1 MTLTHTLRERY
12 RCRNRVRSSIIGT
25 PAPREAAF
33 RGLALPSLF
42 TASDAYSVTYRS
54 LAQQPPHWHATCF
67 NTCINNRIWRLAAAV
82 LSQEVLRMSFFF
94 PVQKLF
100 LASNQWGAQKN
111 KKILCADKSFAA
123 AFPGEV
129 TKVALNV
136 DTAGREVLL
145 SGQEG
150 ICVQWR

>member
-1 MTLTHTLRERY
+1 MHQA
-12 RCRNRVRSSIIGT
+12 S
-25 PAPREAAF
+25 
-33 RGLALPSLF
+33 ALE
-42 TASDAYSVTYRS
+42 
-54 LAQQPPHWHATCF
+54 
-67 NTCINNRIWRLAAAV
+67 AAV
-82 LSQEVLRMSFFF
+82 LSGEVLRMSFVFAVRK
-94 PVQKLF
+94 PS

-111 KKILCADKSFAA
+111 KKIPCADKSFAA

-136 DTAGREVLL
+136 DTEGREVLL

>member
-1 MTLTHTLRERY
+1 
-12 RCRNRVRSSIIGT
+12 
-25 PAPREAAF
+25 
-33 RGLALPSLF
+33 
-42 TASDAYSVTYRS
+42 
-54 LAQQPPHWHATCF
+54 
-67 NTCINNRIWRLAAAV
+67 
-82 LSQEVLRMSFFF
+82 MSFVFA
-94 PVQKLF
+94 VRTLS
-100 LASNQWGAQKN
+100 LASNRWGAEKN
-111 KKILCADKSFAA
+111 KKVLCADQLFAA

>member
-1 MTLTHTLRERY
+1 
-12 RCRNRVRSSIIGT
+12 
-25 PAPREAAF
+25 
-33 RGLALPSLF
+33 
-42 TASDAYSVTYRS
+42 
-54 LAQQPPHWHATCF
+54 
-67 NTCINNRIWRLAAAV
+67 
-82 LSQEVLRMSFFF
+82 MSFIFA
-94 PVQKLF
+94 VRKLS

-111 KKILCADKSFAA
+111 KKILCADKLFAA
-123 AFPGEV
+123 AFPDGV

>member
-1 MTLTHTLRERY
+1 
-12 RCRNRVRSSIIGT
+12 
-25 PAPREAAF
+25 
-33 RGLALPSLF
+33 
-42 TASDAYSVTYRS
+42 
-54 LAQQPPHWHATCF
+54 
-67 NTCINNRIWRLAAAV
+67 
-82 LSQEVLRMSFFF
+82 MSFVFA
-94 PVQKLF
+94 VRTLS

-111 KKILCADKSFAA
+111 KKVLCADQLFVA